1 LTRVLQGR
9 LSGGSNEVR
18 TGAFSLRMATE
29 PVKRKI
35 LLEMANRDLRWTDGR
50 LFTMSPSGR
59 EAIFVGG
66 VAERWLERAPGG
78 GLEIDSDRAQ
88 AALAALID
96 GWSATVVHA
105 LAAAP
110 ASRVELEAQ
119 LELPRKVLRN
129 RLDRMR
135 ATGLLANPP
144 GEDQDDDDAPYA
156 PTDWLRAGLAPL
168 LAAVRLELR
177 APLEETAPPTPLDV
191 EAALRLA
198 LPLLR
203 LPAEASGSCALAVEL
218 PPEDAEDP
226 AGVTARVEKGR
237 VVAVE
242 PGLDER
248 AGARADGP
256 ALDWLDT
263 IIEEDAKRVRTGG
276 DRLLAGLLL
285 VELHKKLF
293 GYRGR

>member
-1 LTRVLQGR
+1 
-9 LSGGSNEVR
+9 VR
-18 TGAFSLRMATE
+18 AGAFSLRMATE
-29 PVKRKI
+29 PIKRQI
-35 LLEMANRDLRWTDGR
+35 LLAMAGRDMRWTDGE
-50 LFTMSPSGR
+50 LYTMSPSGV

-66 VAERWLERAPGG
+66 AAERWLGRAPGG
-78 GLEIDSDRAQ
+78 GLELDGDRGQ
-88 AALAALID
+88 AALGALID
-96 GWSATVVHA
+96 GWSAAIVHA

-110 ASRVELEAQ
+110 ATRAELEAQ
-119 LELPRKVLRN
+119 LELPKKVLRN

-144 GEDQDDDDAPYA
+144 GEDEDDDDAPYA

-177 APLEETAPPTPLDV
+177 APPEEEETAPPTPLDV
-191 EAALRLA
+191 EAAFGLA

-203 LPAEASGSCALAVEL
+203 LPEDASGSCALAVGL
-218 PPEDAEDP
+218 DPEIAAEP

-237 VVAVE
+237 VARIE
-242 PGLDER
+242 PGLDEQ
-248 AGARADGP
+248 ADARADGP

-263 IIEEDAKRVRTGG
+263 IIEEDTKRVRTGG

-285 VELHKKLF
+285 VELHKTLF
-293 GYRGR
+293 GYGDR